1 MIKQGVSKGGKAF
14 GIARIN
20 ERLRRTVL
28 ISIELTGSS
37 HFRVGSS
44 KTLLSVDIK
53 FVRGR
58 LKGSNCLR

>member
-1 MIKQGVSKGGKAF
+1 MGDQTGGFKRGEAF

-20 ERLRRTVL
+20 ERLRRIEL

-44 KTLLSVDIK
+44 KTLLSVDI
-53 FVRGR
+53 G
-58 LKGSNCLR
+58 GD